1 MALRTWAHRRR
12 VLTWTLTGPLLVGCA
27 LGTSSC
33 AAPVGSSGST
43 RTTPIQVREV
53 SGGSHGSPRAARR
66 PPLAPHP
73 SLPTGIRPGV
83 ATDATRL
90 PPLPSTLVSSIDNLG
105 NGMSLASAAS
115 ERAVVPLP
123 RALSAVLAEE
133 GARSVAKA
141 AQLVTLDSAQSPNGV
156 LAWAIWVVP
165 EGGYFPITGPVPIPG
180 STVTTPT
187 TLVQNNYEVDFVD
200 ATTGRWLQAIQ
211 SYDPALSS
219 STDGA
224 SRSATS

>member
-1 MALRTWAHRRR
+1 M
-12 VLTWTLTGPLLVGCA
+12 
-27 LGTSSC
+27 
-33 AAPVGSSGST
+33 
-43 RTTPIQVREV
+43 
-53 SGGSHGSPRAARR
+53 
-66 PPLAPHP
+66 
-73 SLPTGIRPGV
+73 

-105 NGMSLASAAS
+105 AGMSLASAAS

-123 RALSAVLAEE
+123 RALSAVLAED

-141 AQLVTLDSAQSPNGV
+141 AQLVTLDSPQFPNGV

-187 TLVQNNYEVDFVD
+187 TLVQNNYEVNFVD
-200 ATTGRWLQAIQ
+200 ATTGQSLQAIQ

-224 SRSATS
+224 SGSATS